1 MREAPYANLS
11 THVPRADEAV
21 RVARVEDRAVG
32 GPADRRAVGRR
43 RVLAH
48 GRELGLELVDDDLAL
63 QIPDLD
69 RERGG
74 GAEPVAV
81 RREDERVDDVARVE
95 RIQTL
100 ALVEVPEHG
109 RAVLAAGRAER
120 AVGRDGHGVQVPGMT
135 IQVRAQLA
143 VREG

>member
-21 RVARVEDRAVG
+21 RVARVEHRAVG

-48 GRELGLELVDDDLAL
+48 GRELGLELVDDDLGL
-63 QIPDLD
+63 EVPDLD
-69 RERGG
+69 RERRGR
-74 GAEPVAV
+74 AEPVAV

-95 RIQTL
+95 RVEAL

-109 RAVLAAGRAER
+109 RAVLAAGRAGEPSGETVTVFR
-120 AVGRDGHGVQVPGMT
+120 YPA
-135 IQVRAQLA
+135 
-143 VREG
+143 